1 MLRKIPLITDLLFA
15 CVLLPALCFLLPIE
29 RWIAN
34 NLTFVCILAC
44 WLYAVY
50 FFNRYITVPMFFQ
63 TRRKVIIALILI
75 LATILITW
83 LISQYQMDFPHR
95 PVRPRRVRTVARARL
110 HQQAVWF
117 LYVATITFSTAVGL
131 LTELIRQIVRSH
143 ASRLRRRKRS
153 LLSTR
158 HRSILT
164 FFSTRSTLS
173 TA

>member
-83 LISQYQMDFPHR
+83 LISQYQMTF
-95 PVRPRRVRTVARARL
+95 RTGRCV
-110 HQQAVWF
+110 
-117 LYVATITFSTAVGL
+117 
-131 LTELIRQIVRSH
+131 H
-143 ASRLRRRKRS
+143 A
-153 LLSTR
+153 
-158 HRSILT
+158 
-164 FFSTRSTLS
+164 
-173 TA
+173 A